1 MTAKVITSMSGLLD
15 VIRARRDELNISH
28 ELIDDLAGFPA
39 GYTGKLLAPIP
50 VRGISHMSLGG
61 ILGALGLGLVVIEDP
76 GQRAKVEGRW
86 RPRKRPSKCER
97 AGALNS
103 PISEPMLSSTNVSGD
118 DDVQTTLE
126 FPAEG

>member
-86 RPRKRPSKCER
+86 RAAETAIEVRTGGCVEFADKR
-97 AGALNS
+97 A
-103 PISEPMLSSTNVSGD
+103 
-118 DDVQTTLE
+118 DVVVNE
-126 FPAEG
+126 C